1 MAQGLNIDE
10 ILLGL
15 DEEKTAEEVF
25 SDNLAKDK
33 KDGKAEET
41 EEKTAEE
48 DEKKDEE
55 TEEKTAEEDEKKDEE
70 TEEKTAEEDEKK
82 DEKKDEETEEK
93 TAEEK
98 KDLTTD
104 EEDSRLKKLA
114 AEMVEGGQIMARSFA
129 AELNKIA
136 AEDYNE
142 DEKSEKVAEEN
153 TDSSA
158 AKIITTLHNR
168 YFGE

>member
-48 DEKKDEE
+48 
-55 TEEKTAEEDEKKDEE
+55 
-70 TEEKTAEEDEKK
+70 